1 MRTLSSFSRC
11 LIPCSLPLFSC
22 FPLFPFRCLHFFS
35 HIDTSYS
42 LFLWREIQSEKKMN
56 HNHNHNRYEYD
67 NRRHHEHNIRYKV
80 LSDDD
85 IDFFIRAIGVENVA
99 QTVVKKKKKKK
110 TQSDNEDGNN
120 YDDKND
126 DVALLNDLNTDWQ
139 KKYFGK
145 SKCALFPRTSEEVS
159 EILRYCYENHIAVC
173 PQGGNT
179 GLVGGAVPVFD
190 EVILS
195 LKRMN
200 SVLSIDDVTGVCVCE
215 AGVVLEDLDDAL
227 TRRGMCV
234 PLDLGAKGKCQIG
247 GNVSTNAGGL
257 RLVKYGSLRGTVLGL
272 EVVLADGTVLSS
284 LLRENRKDNTG
295 YDLKQ
300 LFIGAEGTLGVVTK
314 VAILAPRAP
323 EARIVTIYACDTF
336 DNVVSLMVEVKKRL
350 AENLSAVEFFDR
362 ESLKLTV
369 DTLPGAK
376 DPFPYDEDNNNKKKD
391 VHEDGLYTNNIQ
403 FYVAVETTVNEKSM
417 ESRLRANVLSFSRSV
432 CVLTEDGS
440 KSRGNLM
447 RTLPRGDK
455 LKKNKDLARQFLISK
470 NEKHANELWNLRE
483 RISVAL
489 KYAGAVYKY
498 DVSLPTTKMYELVER
513 MRERFAERRMDEEI
527 KVLGYGHLGDG
538 NLHLNISRKKG
549 PCENTLA
556 VIEPFVYDYVT
567 EHKGS
572 ISAEHG
578 LGAMKVQ
585 ELWRGKDAEEVRLM
599 QRVKNMF
606 DPRGILN
613 PHKMIPSSPSP
624 IPSKL

>member
-1 MRTLSSFSRC
+1 
-11 LIPCSLPLFSC
+11 
-22 FPLFPFRCLHFFS
+22 
-35 HIDTSYS
+35 
-42 LFLWREIQSEKKMN
+42 MN
-56 HNHNHNRYEYD
+56 HNHNYNHNRHEYD

-85 IDFFIRAIGVENVA
+85 IDFFIRAIGAENVA

-272 EVVLADGTVLSS
+272 EVVLADGTILSS

-336 DNVVSLMVEVKKRL
+336 DNVVGLMVEVKKRL

-391 VHEDGLYTNNIQ
+391 VNEDGLHTNNIQ

-417 ESRLRANVLSFSRSV
+417 ESRLRATVLSFSRSV
-432 CVLTEDGS
+432 CVLAEDGS
-440 KSRGNLM
+440 KSRGNFM
-447 RTLPRGDK
+447 RILPRGDK
-455 LKKNKDLARQFLISK
+455 VKKNKDLARQFLISK

-513 MRERFAERRMDEEI
+513 MRERFAERRMDEEV

-549 PCENTLA
+549 PCKNTLA

>member
-1 MRTLSSFSRC
+1 MIPYFLSPHTLFEFC
-11 LIPCSLPLFSC
+11 L
-22 FPLFPFRCLHFFS
+22 
-35 HIDTSYS
+35 
-42 LFLWREIQSEKKMN
+42 LFLLSFFLSKERARARARARASGEKMN
-56 HNHNHNRYEYD
+56 H
-67 NRRHHEHNIRYKV
+67 HHHHHHHPYKV

-85 IDFFIRAIGVENVA
+85 IDFFIRAIGAENVA
-99 QTVVKKKKKKK
+99 QTVVTKRNEKKKKK
-110 TQSDNEDGNN
+110 TPYVPESDNDDNNSNDNKSEDE
-120 YDDKND
+120 
-126 DVALLNDLNTDWQ
+126 VLLIELNTDWQ

-159 EILRYCYENHIAVC
+159 EILRYCHENHIAVC

-200 SVLSIDDVTGVCVCE
+200 SVLSIDDITGVCVCE
-215 AGVVLEDLDDAL
+215 AGVVLEELDDAL
-227 TRRGMCV
+227 MRRGMCV

-300 LFIGAEGTLGVVTK
+300 LFISAEGTLGIVTK
-314 VAILAPRAP
+314 VAILASRAP
-323 EARIVTIYACDTF
+323 EARIVTIFACDTF
-336 DNVVSLMVEVKKRL
+336 RKVVHLMVEVKKRL
-350 AENLSAVEFFDR
+350 AENLSAVEFFDH

-376 DPFPYDEDNNNKKKD
+376 DPFPYADDLK
-391 VHEDGLYTNNIQ
+391 TNIQ
-403 FYVAVETTVNEKSM
+403 FYVAVETTVNEKAM
-417 ESRLRANVLSFSRSV
+417 ESRLRANVLNFARSV
-432 CVLTEDGS
+432 CVLAEDGR
-440 KSRGNLM
+440 KSRGKFVSILQKKF
-447 RTLPRGDK
+447 RGDEAER
-455 LKKNKDLARQFLISK
+455 NKPNLAQRFVISE

-498 DVSLPTTKMYELVER
+498 DVSLPTIKMYELVER
-513 MRERFAERRMDEEI
+513 MRERFAERRMDDKV

-538 NLHLNISRKKG
+538 NLHLNISRKEG
-549 PCENTLA
+549 PCKDTLA
-556 VIEPFVYDYVT
+556 MIEPFVYEYVT

-572 ISAEHG
+572 VSAEHG

-613 PHKMIPSSPSP
+613 PHKMIPSSPP
-624 IPSKL
+624 PLPSKL

>member
-1 MRTLSSFSRC
+1 
-11 LIPCSLPLFSC
+11 
-22 FPLFPFRCLHFFS
+22 
-35 HIDTSYS
+35 
-42 LFLWREIQSEKKMN
+42 MN
-56 HNHNHNRYEYD
+56 HNHNHNRHEYD

-85 IDFFIRAIGVENVA
+85 IDFFIRAIGAENVA

-284 LLRENRKDNTG
+284 LLRKNRKDNTG

-336 DNVVSLMVEVKKRL
+336 DNVVDLMVEVKKRL

-391 VHEDGLYTNNIQ
+391 VNEDGLHTNNIQ

-417 ESRLRANVLSFSRSV
+417 ESRLRATVLSFSRSV
-432 CVLTEDGS
+432 CVLAEDGS
-440 KSRGNLM
+440 KSRGNFM
-447 RTLPRGDK
+447 RILPRGDK
-455 LKKNKDLARQFLISK
+455 VKKNKDLARQFLISK

-513 MRERFAERRMDEEI
+513 MRERFAERRMDEEV

-549 PCENTLA
+549 PCKNTLA

>member
-1 MRTLSSFSRC
+1 
-11 LIPCSLPLFSC
+11 
-22 FPLFPFRCLHFFS
+22 
-35 HIDTSYS
+35 
-42 LFLWREIQSEKKMN
+42 MN
-56 HNHNHNRYEYD
+56 HNHNHNRHEYD
-67 NRRHHEHNIRYKV
+67 NHRHHEHNIRYKV

-227 TRRGMCV
+227 KRRGMCV

-284 LLRENRKDNTG
+284 LLRKNRKDNTG

-336 DNVVSLMVEVKKRL
+336 ENVVNLMVEVKKRL

-376 DPFPYDEDNNNKKKD
+376 DPLPYDEDNNNKKKD
-391 VHEDGLYTNNIQ
+391 VNEDGLHTNNIH

-417 ESRLRANVLSFSRSV
+417 ESRLRANVLSISRSV
-432 CVLTEDGS
+432 CVLAEDGS
-440 KSRGNLM
+440 KSRGNFM
-447 RTLPRGDK
+447 RILPRGDK
-455 LKKNKDLARQFLISK
+455 VKKNKDLARQFLISK

-513 MRERFAERRMDEEI
+513 MRERFAERRMDDDV

-549 PCENTLA
+549 PCKNTLA

-585 ELWRGKDAEEVRLM
+585 ELWRGKDTQEVRLM